1 MLTFLLS
8 NWLLITA
15 SIITVIIF
23 LNLALVAYLLTDY
36 RKYLKHQKAQQNL

>member
-1 MLTFLLS
+1 MLIFLLS
-8 NWLLITA
+8 DWLLITA
-15 SIITVIIF
+15 GIITVIIF